1 MDTQNTPVHIRLW
14 NHDFWLLAFANMLLT
29 MGVYMQ
35 MMYVPEWV
43 KQYSGGGDMQ
53 IWTWVAYVVG
63 LFSMGGF
70 CSFLVQKYRRNR
82 VCLQSLIVVM
92 ALLASPVFL
101 DAFYKN
107 NVVWTMPLLRF
118 LTGAFFGLAQM
129 VLASTLVID
138 CCEAPQRTEANYS
151 TAWFYRFSL
160 SLGPLL
166 ALMLF
171 RFADMKVSIW
181 VSAGLVALAFVLI
194 SLVRFPFRTPEDSL
208 HRFSLDRFLLPGAWA
223 LFFQLLLVTM
233 VLGMMMSVFF
243 TFAHFFAWLMLGF
256 LLALLAEKFVFM
268 NAELQSEMVTGLLLM
283 MASLLLMLTNS
294 SDDVMYIVPVLTGL
308 GTGLIGSRFIL
319 FFIKLSDHCQRGTS
333 QSTYFLAWES
343 GIALGLGLG
352 FQLVREQ
359 KPGESV
365 DPWLDVYVVALVM
378 TVVALVVYVG
388 FTHKWYL
395 RHKNR

>member
-43 KQYSGGGDMQ
+43 KQYSGDSDLQMWSC
-53 IWTWVAYVVG
+53 IAYVVG
-63 LFSMGGF
+63 LFSLGGF

-92 ALLASPVFL
+92 VLLASPIFL
-101 DAFYKN
+101 DSFYKN

-160 SLGPLL
+160 SLGPLI

-171 RFADMKVSIW
+171 RFADMTILMW

-194 SLVRFPFRTPEDSL
+194 LFVRFPFRTPEDSV
-208 HRFSLDRFLLPGAWA
+208 HRFSLDRFLLPRAWVLFLQLMMVTMILGMVIS
-223 LFFQLLLVTM
+223 LFFM
-233 VLGMMMSVFF
+233 N
-243 TFAHFFAWLMLGF
+243 AHFFAWLMLGF

-283 MASLLLMLTNS
+283 MASLLLMLTND
-294 SDDVMYIVPVLTGL
+294 SDDVMFIVPVLTGL
-308 GTGLIGSRFIL
+308 GIGLIGSRFIL

-352 FQLVREQ
+352 FLLTKEP
-359 KPGESV
+359 KPWESV
-365 DPWLDVYVVALVM
+365 DHRLNVYVVALVL